1 MVLFSIKFI
10 EITLFDVIDIILV
23 YTLFYYLI
31 DFFKGTRP
39 IHMMLGLGVILLLS
53 LVSSVLNLQTVS
65 FLMSALRTAWV
76 IAFVIIFQRELRRL
90 LNNLGQTWL
99 VRKFFKK
106 PGSPVLDEIV
116 DSTQELI
123 RRKWGAL
130 FVLTRETKLKSI
142 KAHATELNAEVSS
155 NLLVSIFNPE
165 SPLHDGAVLIQSD
178 QIEAAVCSLPLSQN
192 PDLEPN
198 MGTRHR
204 AALGMAEESDAIVV
218 VVSEETQNISIA
230 FRGIFYRNLDEDTL
244 RGLLNKLYFRMKED

>member
-1 MVLFSIKFI
+1 MVLFSIKFL
-10 EITLFDVIDIILV
+10 EITLFDVLDIIIV

-31 DFFKGTRP
+31 DFFKGTRALQ
-39 IHMMLGLGVILLLS
+39 MVLGLGVILLLS
-53 LVSSVLNLQTVS
+53 LIASLLNLQTVS
-65 FLMSALRTAWV
+65 WLMNTLRTAWV
-76 IAFVIIFQRELRRL
+76 IAFVIIFQPELRRL
-90 LNNLGQTWL
+90 LNNLGQTWII
-99 VRKFFKK
+99 RKFFKK
-106 PGSPVLDEIV
+106 PGSRVLEEII

-123 RRKWGAL
+123 RRKWGGL

-155 NLLVSIFNPE
+155 SLLVSIFNPE

-178 QIEAAVCSLPLSQN
+178 QIEAAGCILPLSQN

-218 VVSEETQNISIA
+218 VVSEETQKISIA
-230 FRGIFYRNLDEDTL
+230 FQGIFYRNLDEDTL